1 MVKNVD
7 IEVYNMKKRLYIT
20 NDGVNKKIKNIKKI
34 EIQPPYINKTY
45 INNLNCIDYN
55 LIKLFDPEYIFTT
68 EIEFLNPNHLKFKT
82 NMHIGQFQNS
92 SFDILHIY
100 DLHKEQFT
108 KCIIFLHGREIN
120 RNIYNLYVTK
130 YNLFYK
136 KYLNKNINK
145 SLKNIYNLE
154 NKIDFNSL
162 YINIDFDLVKLL
174 KKHLSY
180 GVYYTIFNN
189 SKLRINCIFYGRK
202 FTLYVHN
209 TEKYYN
215 VRIEYFIYYPNNNYK
230 FYESQCNPFYYN
242 HDNIEDYINLLNKQ
256 IQPNI
261 NNWIKK
267 MLLLNI

>member
-68 EIEFLNPNHLKFKT
+68 EIEFLNPNLLSFET
-82 NMHIGQFQNS
+82 CMHIGPFQNS
-92 SFDILHIY
+92 QFNIRHIY
-100 DLHKEQFT
+100 DLHKEQF
-108 KCIIFLHGREIN
+108 KEGVIFFDSRETT
-120 RNIYNLYVTK
+120 RDIYNSYVTK

-145 SLKNIYNLE
+145 SLKSIYNLE

-162 YINIDFDLVKLL
+162 HINIDFDLIKLL
-174 KKHLSY
+174 KKHLSNK
-180 GVYYTIFNN
+180 VLYTVLDSPEF
-189 SKLRINCIFYGRK
+189 RITCRF
-202 FTLYVHN
+202 
-209 TEKYYN
+209 YYN
-215 VRIEYFIYYPNNNYK
+215 QFMLFIYNSIKNYYFTIVYFIYYPNNNYK
-230 FYESQCNPFYYN
+230 FINTQRDTFYYN

-261 NNWIKK
+261 DNWIKK